1 MVFRFVQSIEPV
13 AHATVEVPGSIVG
26 SGQVTV
32 EADRVYANVRTHWVE
47 PETGVIIKARNGR
60 TPLCASATA
69 PR

>member
-1 MVFRFVQSIEPV
+1 
-13 AHATVEVPGSIVG
+13 
-26 SGQVTV
+26 VTV